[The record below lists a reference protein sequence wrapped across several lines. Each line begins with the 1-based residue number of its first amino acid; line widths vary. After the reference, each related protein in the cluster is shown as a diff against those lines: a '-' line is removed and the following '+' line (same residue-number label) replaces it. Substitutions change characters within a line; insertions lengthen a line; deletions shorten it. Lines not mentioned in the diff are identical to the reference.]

1 METWKMKE
9 TTAKKEQTAAKR
21 LITVDELAEITA
33 TSKAKWF
40 RHIWAGDCPLPIIRL
55 GRSIRFDMADVER
68 YLEKSTVPAGK

>member
-1 METWKMKE
+1 MKE
-9 TTAKKEQTAAKR
+9 RATAKKEQTATKK

-40 RHIWAGDCPLPIIRL
+40 RHIWAGDCPLPVIRL
-55 GRSIRFDMADVER
+55 GRSIRFDMTAVER